1 MSNISPYRP
10 SPLPLPHRDDNNL
23 PFPEEEMANLRDY
36 WIVIAKYRWTIVAF
50 LVPVVLAATIALL
63 WNTPLYTATTT
74 LHVENRSPNVVG
86 VPEAFPTS
94 GSNTGPTGLDQY
106 YQTQLNLLRSR
117 SLAARVIQ
125 ELGLIN
131 DPRFENFPEEFTVWV
146 QRLVRQGGKAVT
158 TWIQE
163 VSVVKWFLERFTQI
177 GQVPENPV
185 TNFELGVPPDVID
198 RYLERLTI
206 TLVEASQ
213 LVQVSFISTD
223 PALSKDVV
231 NAHVSTF
238 IRASLQT
245 RFELTAEARQFLE
258 AKVAE
263 LKARLG
269 KSEEELN
276 RFRKAHP
283 IVALEKSDSLVVDR
297 LKGLNNDLTQARSR
311 RIELESLYH
320 IVQQRDSQLL
330 SQVID
335 NPLIR
340 QMKEQISA
348 LEAEKARTATIFKPK
363 YSGVDAVQQ
372 QITQAKG
379 RMDQEIR
386 RIVRSITADYSA
398 ARAREDAT
406 AAEMEQQ
413 RKIALDLREKAVEAA
428 VLEREVESNGMLYES
443 VLKRTKETDLAG
455 TVPVSNVRVVDRADV
470 PFQPDDAHGKRNLL
484 LSVLIGLLGGV
495 GVAFLR
501 HYFDNTLRTP
511 EDAMRFLHLPTLGL
525 VPDIKKLQ
533 KRAYGLRELKRSP
546 LSRGLLPR
554 QTRQNGTDTASAISH
569 HPYSVVSESYQNIC
583 TSLLFS
589 LPERPP
595 RTILITSAQPKEGK
609 SATATNIAMTL
620 AWNGAPVLLIDADL
634 RNGCC
639 HRLLG
644 LSNGNGL
651 TDVLTGNMSATAII
665 KQTPIPNLSLIS
677 RGHVPPN
684 PARLLGSDRMKETLD
699 SFEDEYSFIIVD
711 SAPLLPINDTVL
723 LSTKVDGVVL
733 VSGQGVARPAARQA
747 CERLTYVKARIL
759 GVILNSVDLQ
769 SPEYKDYRSS
779 YVSYYTSYPT
789 DNP

>member
-1 MSNISPYRP
+1 MSNISPYHS
-10 SPLPLPHRDDNNL
+10 SPYPVARNDESNL
-23 PFPEEEMANLRDY
+23 PFREEEPATLRDY

-50 LVPVVLAATIALL
+50 LVPIVLIATIALS

-74 LHVENRSPNVVG
+74 LHIENRSPNVVG
-86 VPEAFPTS
+86 VPEAF
-94 GSNTGPTGLDQY
+94 NTGGTNTSAPGLDQY
-106 YQTQLNLLRSR
+106 YQTQLNLLKSR
-117 SLAARVIQ
+117 SLAARVIR

-131 DPRFENFPEEFTVWV
+131 DPRFETFPEELTVWV
-146 QRLVRQGGKAVT
+146 QRLVRQSVSAVT
-158 TWIQE
+158 SRIQE
-163 VSVVKWFLERFTQI
+163 VSVVKWFLERFTEI
-177 GQVPENPV
+177 GQVPENDM
-185 TNFELGVPPDVID
+185 TSFELGVPPDVID
-198 RYLERLTI
+198 RYLKRLTI
-206 TLVEASQ
+206 TLIEASQ
-213 LVQVSFISTD
+213 LVQVSFGSVD
-223 PALSKDVV
+223 PAFSKDVV

-238 IRASLQT
+238 IRTSLQT

-258 AKVAE
+258 EKVGE

-297 LKGLNNDLTQARSR
+297 LKGLNTDLTQARSR

-320 IVQQRDSQLL
+320 VVQQRDSQLL

-335 NPLIR
+335 NPLIQ

-348 LEAEKARTATIFKPK
+348 LEVERARTATIFKAK
-363 YSGVDAVQQ
+363 YSGVDALQQ
-372 QITQAKG
+372 QIAQAKG

-386 RIVRSITADYSA
+386 RIVRSITADYTA
-398 ARAREDAT
+398 AKAREDAV
-406 AAEMEQQ
+406 AAEMERQ
-413 RKIALDLREKAVEAA
+413 RRTALELREKAVEAA
-428 VLEREVESNGMLYES
+428 VLEREVESNGALYES
-443 VLKRTKETDLAG
+443 VLKRTKETDLTG

-470 PFQPDDAHGKRNLL
+470 PSQPDDVHAKRNLL
-484 LSVLIGLLGGV
+484 LSVLIGLLGGI

-525 VPDIKKLQ
+525 VPDLKKL
-533 KRAYGLRELKRSP
+533 KKGAYGLGDDKKRSL
-546 LSRGLLPR
+546 LSWGVLQSQNEGATTLAIR
-554 QTRQNGTDTASAISH
+554 Q
-569 HPYSVVSESYQNIC
+569 HPSSVVSESYQNIC
-583 TSLLFS
+583 TALLFS

-609 SATATNIAMTL
+609 TATATNIAMTL

-639 HRLLG
+639 HKLLG
-644 LSNGNGL
+644 LANGNGL
-651 TDVLTGNMSATAII
+651 TDVLTGNMHAAAIV
-665 KQTPIPNLSLIS
+665 KRTPIPNLSLLS
-677 RGHVPPN
+677 RGNVPPN
-684 PARLLGSDRMKETLD
+684 PARLLGSDKMKETLD
-699 SFEDEYSFIIVD
+699 SFEADYSFIIVD

-723 LSTKVDGVVL
+723 LSTKVEGVVL
-733 VSGQGVARPAARQA
+733 VAKGQGVARSAARQA
-747 CERLTYVKARIL
+747 CERLAYVKARLL
-759 GVILNSVDLQ
+759 GLVLNSVDLQ

-789 DNP
+789 DNA